1 MRALSNWMV
10 AGTLMAAS
18 AQNGFGQTPGL
29 SFELAR
35 LSSYSNAQLIWLL
48 SRASIDRNLRE
59 SPGQGITYLMP
70 SRVLGPP
77 TGPSLDTIAK
87 TVTTD
92 TLAKTVT
99 IPVHQ
104 DPGLSYIDVVVVELV
119 QRHPYR
125 DLLQAF
131 DSSRDHV
138 QLSWLEYVFSR
149 LRGPEADS
157 GLKPYAAM
165 PDSEDTQY
173 FALKYFA
180 EGGTRWAFQVLN
192 CHQYTVSSLEW
203 ADIVT
208 LFGQYRYY
216 PAAVNLAQTLSAASL
231 NLCIAA
237 EESLRELY
245 PEAQVDYHSPEEAQ
259 KYWTRYVKKRQQLEY
274 APSTCY
280 APDFH

>member
-1 MRALSNWMV
+1 MV
-10 AGTLMAAS
+10 AGALIAS
-18 AQNGFGQTPGL
+18 SPQNGLGQATGL
-29 SFELAR
+29 RFELSR
-35 LSSYSNAQLIWLL
+35 VRSYSNAQLIWLL
-48 SRASIDRNLRE
+48 SRASIDRNLGE
-59 SPGQGITYLMP
+59 GPGQGNTYLMP

-77 TGPSLDTIAK
+77 ARPSLDTLAK

-99 IPVHQ
+99 IAVHQ
-104 DPGLSYIDVVVVELV
+104 DPGLSYIDAVVVELV

-157 GLKPYAAM
+157 GLKPYATM
-165 PDSEDTQY
+165 PDSEDTEY

-180 EGGTRWAFQVLN
+180 EGGTRWAFDILN

-216 PAAVNLAQTLSAASL
+216 PSAVSLARTLSAASL
-231 NLCIAA
+231 NLGIAA
-237 EESLRELY
+237 EGSLRALY
-245 PEAQVDYHSPEEAQ
+245 PEARTDYHSPEEAQ
-259 KYWTRYVKKRQQLEY
+259 RYWTRYITRHQRLEY
-274 APSTCY
+274 ARGTCY
-280 APDFH
+280 AGDVQSNRVH